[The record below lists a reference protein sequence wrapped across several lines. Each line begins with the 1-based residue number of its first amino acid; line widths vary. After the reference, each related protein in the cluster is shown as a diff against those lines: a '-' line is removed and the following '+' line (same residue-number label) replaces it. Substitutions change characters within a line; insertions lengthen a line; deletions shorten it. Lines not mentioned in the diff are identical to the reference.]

1 MFRKIYIT
9 IFLLLGAMNI
19 SAQELVFDG
28 GISTHFDNTEYTGSD
43 CGSSRTVFAVRVEP
57 SLKYIWN
64 KKHSVVLG
72 TELLK
77 DFGSKKF
84 IDEAKLIAYYQ
95 FQNDK
100 FGANAGIF
108 ERSHLI
114 GRYSRAFFSDSTLIY
129 NNLIQGIAMRY
140 DNGGGKAFAELAVD
154 WEGLYSPE
162 TREKFRIL
170 VAAGGRFAKI
180 FDAGLAMSIQHY
192 ANKSIF
198 MGNVVDNVLIN
209 PYIGV
214 RFDAFFAFG
223 IRLGYLQGMQR
234 DRMLQEGWKAPMGG
248 EFNFRMSKW
257 GVFIDNNLYF
267 GKNLMPMYRHTGK
280 DGLAYGS
287 DLYTGDPFYGT
298 THNIYNRTGIG
309 YERSFAKE
317 RVSVRAEMVLQYNGR
332 KMYFQQLIGISAKIC
347 PTLYD
352 KSKHRKK
359 SE

>member
-1 MFRKIYIT
+1 MNRRFYIT
-9 IFLLLGAMNI
+9 VLLAFVFASV

-43 CGSSRTVFAVRVEP
+43 CGSSRTIFAVRVEP
-57 SLKYIWN
+57 SLKYIWD

-84 IDEAKLIAYYQ
+84 VDEAKLIAYYQ
-95 FQNDK
+95 FQNEK

-114 GRYSRAFFSDSTLIY
+114 GRYSRAFYSDSTLIY
-129 NNLIQGIAMRY
+129 NNLVQGIAMRY
-140 DNGGGKAFAELAVD
+140 NNGGGKAFAELVVD

-170 VAAGGRFAKI
+170 VAAGGKFAKI

-192 ANKSIF
+192 ANKSTF
-198 MGNVVDNVLIN
+198 MNNVVDNVLIN

-214 RFDAFFAFG
+214 KFDAFFAFD
-223 IRLGYLQGMQR
+223 IRLGYLQAMQR
-234 DRMLQEGWKAPMGG
+234 DRLHEKGWKLPMGG

-267 GKNLMPMYRHTGK
+267 GKNLMPLYHTTGN

-298 THNIYNRTGIG
+298 PHNIYNRTGIG
-309 YERSFAKE
+309 YERSFVKD

-332 KMYFQQLIGISAKIC
+332 NMYFQQLIGVSAKIC

-352 KSKHRKK
+352 KSKHTKK
-359 SE
+359 SK

>member
-1 MFRKIYIT
+1 MNRRFYIT
-9 IFLLLGAMNI
+9 VLLAFVFASV

-28 GISTHFDNTEYTGSD
+28 KISTHFDNTEYTGSD
-43 CGSSRTVFAVRVEP
+43 CGSSRTIFAVKVEP
-57 SLKYIWN
+57 SLKYIWD

-84 IDEAKLIAYYQ
+84 VDEAKLIAYYQ
-95 FQNDK
+95 FQNEK

-129 NNLIQGIAMRY
+129 NSLVQGIAMRY
-140 DNGGGKAFAELAVD
+140 NNGGGKAFAELAVD

-170 VAAGGRFAKI
+170 VAAGGKFAKI
-180 FDAGLAMSIQHY
+180 FDAGVSMSIQHY

-198 MGNVVDNVLIN
+198 EGNVVDNVLIN

-214 RFDAFFAFG
+214 RFDAFFAFD

-267 GKNLMPMYRHTGK
+267 GKNLMPLYHHIGK

-298 THNIYNRTGIG
+298 SHNIYNRTGIG
-309 YERSFAKE
+309 YERSFVKD
-317 RVSVRAEMVLQYNGR
+317 RVSVRAEMVLQYNGHN
-332 KMYFQQLIGISAKIC
+332 MYYQQLIGVSAKIC

-352 KSKHRKK
+352 KSKHKK
-359 SE
+359 

>member
-1 MFRKIYIT
+1 MNRRFYIT
-9 IFLLLGAMNI
+9 VLLALAFASA

-28 GISTHFDNTEYTGSD
+28 KISTHFDNTEYTGSD
-43 CGSSRTVFAVRVEP
+43 CGSSRTIFAVKVEP
-57 SLKYIWN
+57 SLKYVWD

-84 IDEAKLIAYYQ
+84 VDEAKLIAYYQ
-95 FQNDK
+95 FQNEK

-129 NNLIQGIAMRY
+129 NGLVQGIAMRY
-140 DNGGGKAFAELAVD
+140 NNGGGKAFAELAVD

-170 VAAGGRFAKI
+170 VAAGGKFAKI
-180 FDAGLAMSIQHY
+180 FDAGVSMSIQHY
-192 ANKSIF
+192 ANKSVF
-198 MGNVVDNVLIN
+198 EGNVVDNVLIN

-214 RFDAFFAFG
+214 RFDAFFAFD

-248 EFNFRMSKW
+248 EFDFRMSKW

-267 GKNLMPMYRHTGK
+267 GKNLMPLYHRVGK

-287 DLYTGDPFYGT
+287 DLYSGDPFYGT
-298 THNIYNRTGIG
+298 SHRIYNRTGIG
-309 YERSFAKE
+309 YERSFVKD
-317 RVSVRAEMVLQYNGR
+317 RVSVRAEMVLQYNGHS
-332 KMYFQQLIGISAKIC
+332 MYYQQLIGVSAKIC

-352 KSKHRKK
+352 KSKHKK
-359 SE
+359 

>member
-1 MFRKIYIT
+1 MNRRFYIT
-9 IFLLLGAMNI
+9 VLLALAFASA

-28 GISTHFDNTEYTGSD
+28 KISTHFDNTEYTGSD
-43 CGSSRTVFAVRVEP
+43 CGSSRTIFAVKVEP
-57 SLKYIWN
+57 SLKYVWD

-84 IDEAKLIAYYQ
+84 VDEAKLIAYYQ
-95 FQNDK
+95 FQNEK

-129 NNLIQGIAMRY
+129 NGLVQGIAMRY
-140 DNGGGKAFAELAVD
+140 NNGGGKAFAELAVD

-170 VAAGGRFAKI
+170 VAAGGKFAKI
-180 FDAGLAMSIQHY
+180 FDAGVSMSIQHY
-192 ANKSIF
+192 ANKSVF
-198 MGNVVDNVLIN
+198 EGNVVDNVLIN

-214 RFDAFFAFG
+214 RFEAFFAFD

-248 EFNFRMSKW
+248 EFDFRMSKW

-267 GKNLMPMYRHTGK
+267 GKNLMPLYHRVGK

-287 DLYTGDPFYGT
+287 DLYSGDPFYGT
-298 THNIYNRTGIG
+298 SHHIYNRTGIG
-309 YERSFAKE
+309 YERSFVKD
-317 RVSVRAEMVLQYNGR
+317 RVSVRAEMVLQYNGHS
-332 KMYFQQLIGISAKIC
+332 MYYQQLIGVSAKIC

-352 KSKHRKK
+352 KSKHKK
-359 SE
+359 